1 MSMSNSYQK
10 GKQLIIGIILGILT
24 YWLFAQSLLNIA
36 PHVQHDYKIDMS
48 VVNIAVSLTS
58 LLTGVFIVVAGGL
71 SDKLGRVKM
80 TNIGLILSIIGSLA
94 LIISNMPILLL
105 TGRVLQGLSA
115 ACLLPSTIAL
125 INQFLL
131 VKNGKSFKFLVIWL
145 LWWYRFSVIIRWY
158 YCNLCRLALDFY
170 PIYHLCVY
178 RNYLI
183 AWYT

>member
-1 MSMSNSYQK
+1 
-10 GKQLIIGIILGILT
+10 
-24 YWLFAQSLLNIA
+24 
-36 PHVQHDYKIDMS
+36 
-48 VVNIAVSLTS
+48 
-58 LLTGVFIVVAGGL
+58 
-71 SDKLGRVKM
+71 M

-158 YCNLCRLALDFY
+158 YCNLGWRFGFLSYLSSLRLSQLSYCVVHLNQKIVLAMVNALMSSVS
-170 PIYHLCVY
+170 LS
-178 RNYLI
+178 L
-183 AWYT
+183 

>member
-1 MSMSNSYQK
+1 MA
-10 GKQLIIGIILGILT
+10 
-24 YWLFAQSLLNIA
+24 FAQSLLNIA